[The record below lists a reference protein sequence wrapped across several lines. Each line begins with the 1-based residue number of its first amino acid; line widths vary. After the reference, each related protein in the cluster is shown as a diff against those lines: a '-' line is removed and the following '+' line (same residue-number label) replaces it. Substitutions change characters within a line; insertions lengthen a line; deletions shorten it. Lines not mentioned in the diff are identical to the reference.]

1 MTEFKYGYFK
11 IPNKL
16 MNLGIEHL
24 GLDSSVVKF
33 KEKNGG
39 GTCSLKET

>member
-1 MTEFKYGYFK
+1 
-11 IPNKL
+11 
-16 MNLGIEHL
+16 MNVGIEHV

-39 GTCSLKET
+39 RTCRLKET